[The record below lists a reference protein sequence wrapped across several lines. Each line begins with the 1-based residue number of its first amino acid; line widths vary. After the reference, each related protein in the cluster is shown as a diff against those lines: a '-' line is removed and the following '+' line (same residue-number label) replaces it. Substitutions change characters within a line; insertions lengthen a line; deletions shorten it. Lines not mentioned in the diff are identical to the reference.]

1 MELGV
6 DGDAGL
12 GDDSVAAGFDSD
24 AGFDSVAGFDSEFAS
39 EAGALPEPLGSE
51 LADGL
56 EA

>member
-1 MELGV
+1 MLGA

-12 GDDSVAAGFDSD
+12 GDDSEAAGFDSD

-39 EAGALPEPLGSE
+39 ETDALPEPLGSE